1 MKKKI
6 LIPLFVLLL
15 SGIGAFVVV
24 ATAPSIESVEAD
36 RHLTAVRI
44 RDPKPQDVRL
54 RVRSQGT
61 VAPRTESALVPEVSG
76 RVVWVSPAL
85 VSGGFFNEG
94 DPLLRIEP
102 RSFEMSVA
110 RAKSTVTRARGE
122 VVFARDELKRQEGL
136 SAQNVASPAQ
146 LSAARRNDEVAK
158 ANLTDAKV
166 GLEQA
171 DWDLERATLLAP
183 YDGRVREESVDVGQV
198 VSPAGAVATLY
209 ATDYAEIRLPIP
221 DHQLA
226 YLTLP
231 RHGAINPG
239 ELPRVELRARF
250 AGSEHT
256 WQGTVVRTEGE
267 IDPKSRMV
275 HVVAR
280 VEDPYA
286 VEPGNENKPPLAVG
300 LFVKA
305 EIQGPI
311 AEQVIIVPRYAMRDE
326 NHILVIDKDDRLR
339 VRKVEILRIDGE
351 DVLIKGSLAAGERLC
366 VSPVQVVVEGMLV
379 VPVKDDEVLEEK
391 ARS

>member
-209 ATDYAEIRLPIP
+209 ATDYAEIRLP
-221 DHQLA
+221 
-226 YLTLP
+226 
-231 RHGAINPG
+231 
-239 ELPRVELRARF
+239 
-250 AGSEHT
+250 
-256 WQGTVVRTEGE
+256 
-267 IDPKSRMV
+267 
-275 HVVAR
+275 
-280 VEDPYA
+280 
-286 VEPGNENKPPLAVG
+286 
-300 LFVKA
+300 
-305 EIQGPI
+305 
-311 AEQVIIVPRYAMRDE
+311 
-326 NHILVIDKDDRLR
+326 
-339 VRKVEILRIDGE
+339 
-351 DVLIKGSLAAGERLC
+351 
-366 VSPVQVVVEGMLV
+366 
-379 VPVKDDEVLEEK
+379 
-391 ARS
+391 

>member
-6 LIPLFVLLL
+6 LIPLLVLLL
-15 SGIGAFVVV
+15 SSIGAFVLVS
-24 ATAPSIESVEAD
+24 TAPSIESVEAD

-54 RVRSQGT
+54 RVRTQGT

-122 VVFARDELKRQEGL
+122 VNFANDELKRQKGL

-146 LSAARRNDEVAK
+146 LSAARRNDQVAK

-171 DWDLERATLLAP
+171 EWDLERATLLAP

-198 VSPAGAVATLY
+198 VSPGGTVATLY
-209 ATDYAEIRLPIP
+209 ATDYAEIRLPIA

-226 YLTLP
+226 FLTLP
-231 RHGAINPG
+231 RHGAIETG

-256 WQGTVVRTEGE
+256 WQGAVVRTEGE

-286 VEPGNENKPPLAVG
+286 VEPGNENKPPLTVG

-339 VRKVEILRIDGE
+339 IREVEVLRIDGE

-366 VSPVQVVVEGMLV
+366 VSPVQVVVDGMHV